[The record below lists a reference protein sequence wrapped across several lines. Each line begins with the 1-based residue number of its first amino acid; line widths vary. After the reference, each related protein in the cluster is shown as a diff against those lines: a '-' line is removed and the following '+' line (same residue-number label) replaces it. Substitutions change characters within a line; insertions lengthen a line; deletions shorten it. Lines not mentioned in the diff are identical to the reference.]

1 MNGANDHEI
10 HFKEDIGASKAILVE
25 RNGVTAALTLI
36 RIAYYD
42 SALDQQSTI
51 APFGSALGT
60 ATARLARWDNVI
72 GTADFFAWARGDGL
86 KTGFSVK
93 SLSGL
98 PDPTTVGFDP
108 ATTYFVIVLR
118 LDLVAG
124 VGSVVDEGG
133 AITGSRDVGTVE
145 FRDVGGSTRWWIPPL
160 RAYEET
166 GRRRSYTLK
175 HRHVTVSGQRYLLYG
190 VPYNVLMGATLPLV
204 LDP

>member
-1 MNGANDHEI
+1 MDLGGQQRQLQSSVGPINYQDAQGDWHAIDNTLVPSTRPGYWRMNGANDHEI
-10 HFKEDIGASKAILVE
+10 HFKEDISASQAILVE

-86 KTGFSVK
+86 KTGFRVK

-133 AITGSRDVGTVE
+133 EVSGSRDVGTV
-145 FRDVGGSTRWWIPPL
+145 
-160 RAYEET
+160 
-166 GRRRSYTLK
+166 
-175 HRHVTVSGQRYLLYG
+175 
-190 VPYNVLMGATLPLV
+190 
-204 LDP
+204 